1 MLKDKNDSKV
11 KKFTMQVSEKNN
23 IEILFEDIS
32 TFILSMSASK
42 KIIFIDPIVLTK
54 KKYFLKLE
62 NKDKNLI
69 LIPTNIYEKNKNFES
84 LMSILRVLEDQK
96 VGRRNDAIFAVGGG
110 ALMDV
115 VSFAASI
122 FRRGVFVYK
131 IPTTLLGIV
140 DASIGIK
147 TGINFQDKRNRVGS
161 YHFEYKVIIDTK
173 MMDGLSKNMLRQG
186 LGEIFKIAIIKS
198 KSLFDILV
206 KYSNSLEDINFYK
219 NNKGLNILKKSIKL
233 MLEELHNNPKE
244 KELKRCVDFGHSFCP
259 LLEMEAIKRSEVK
272 TLPHGFAVIY
282 DCLLTTT
289 ISLLRGKI
297 KENEYI
303 EILKLC
309 KKFDFDFNNKIY
321 EDVNLMWMSFMDL
334 VKHRGEN
341 QNLPIP
347 ISIGR
352 YSFLQD
358 VTYDEIAY
366 ANNFLRERL

>member
-32 TFILSMSASK
+32 TFILNMSASK

-219 NNKGLNILKKSIKL
+219 NNKGSNILKKSIKL

-272 TLPHGFAVIY
+272 TLPHGFVVIY

-303 EILKLC
+303 KILKLC

>member
-1 MLKDKNDSKV
+1 MLRVKNDHKT
-11 KKFTMQVSEKNN
+11 KKFSMQVSEKSD
-23 IEILFEDIS
+23 IEILFQDIS
-32 TFILSMSASK
+32 TFISNLDVNK

-54 KKYFLKLE
+54 KKYFLELE
-62 NKDKNLI
+62 NRNKNII
-69 LIPTNIYEKNKNFES
+69 LIPTNIYEKNKNFNS
-84 LMSILRVLEDQK
+84 LISILKILENEK
-96 VGRRNDAIFAVGGG
+96 IGRRNDAIFVVGGG
-110 ALMDV
+110 ALMDA
-115 VSFAASI
+115 VSLAASI
-122 FRRGVFVYK
+122 FRRGVFIYK

-147 TGINFQDKRNRVGS
+147 TGINFQEKRNRIGS
-161 YHFEYKVIIDTK
+161 YHFDYKVIIDSK

-198 KSLFDILV
+198 KSLFKILV

-219 NNKGLNILKKSIKL
+219 KNKGLSILKKSIKL

-259 LLEMEAIKRSEVK
+259 LVEMESIKRPEIK
-272 TLPHGFAVIY
+272 TLPHGFVVIY

-289 ISLLRGKI
+289 ISLLRRKI
-297 KENEYI
+297 NEDQYI
-303 EILKLC
+303 KILKLC
-309 KKFDFDFNNKIY
+309 KKFDFNFNNKIY
-321 EDVNLMWMSFMDL
+321 EDVNLMWVSFMDL

-347 ISIGR
+347 TSIGH

-358 VTYDEIAY
+358 VTYDEMVT
-366 ANNFLRERL
+366 ANKFLREKL